1 MLGFCVL
8 WISIGISIWQSS
20 SSAGD
25 MQLVLDKVN
34 GLRKAYGQGELGWDK
49 DFCASAPYMYLSPIK
64 FTFSFLSANYD
75 NAASC
80 SWPKSKTNFRI
91 VLGVLQSLLHVFLL
105 LPRFAFLSSPCASP
119 ILLSCAFLWYS
130 AMVLDCQ
137 ALQSA
142 TTACSNNLE
151 KLVSGTLGFDPKY
164 FAVNCRNEGFALV
177 PLIDLILFLLTF
189 VLGRAWS
196 QCPNKYGIVSP
207 DTAGPQSDDAKRPT
221 STKSDAA
228 AKAAADAAAATA
240 QNRRATGS
248 WWRASENTR
257 LSEIFPRNS
266 VVGGSHKPTQAEMQA
281 RGMTA
286 EQYQKYSRIPGC
298 LERIWAMM
306 MAGFGVSSNSDASSS
321 GGSGG
326 SAGATL
332 SRISV
337 NDSFSSSIKG
347 GSANRLNAGEV
358 NSNALAMYGPTP
370 PQRPLSGPRKLEF
383 INTTP
388 PPPKPPKIGSTPPNT
403 ASPLSKN
410 AIATGENDSVV
421 SAGAG
426 AGAGAG
432 QVAETANPL
441 NPFGEKDEQVQVSD
455 VSAGIDT
462 ALGMSTRGAA
472 VESSSQEMPPP
483 PPSAP
488 PPPLFTLAP
497 KAPKP
502 LPGTP
507 IQIATS
513 PLGVDPSESAPLS
526 DKPNLGNG
534 DIEPALNPFGNS
546 TDE

>member
-1 MLGFCVL
+1 MLDFCVL

-34 GLRKAYGQGELGWDK
+34 GLRKAYGQGELSWDK

-80 SWPKSKTNFRI
+80 SWPKSKTNFRV
-91 VLGVLQSLLHVFLL
+91 VLGVLQSLLHVVLL
-105 LPRFAFLSSPCASP
+105 LPRFAFLSSPYASP

-142 TTACSNNLE
+142 TTAGSNNLD
-151 KLVSGTLGFDPKY
+151 KLISGTLGFDPKY
-164 FAVNCRNEGFALV
+164 FVVNCRNDAFALV

-196 QCPNKYGIVSP
+196 QCPNKYGIASL
-207 DTAGPQSDDAKRPT
+207 DTAGPQSDDAK
-221 STKSDAA
+221 SNAA

-248 WWRASENTR
+248 WWRASENAR
-257 LSEIFPRNS
+257 LSDIFPRNS

-321 GGSGG
+321 DGSGG
-326 SAGATL
+326 SAGPAL
-332 SRISV
+332 VRGSV

-347 GSANRLNAGEV
+347 GSANRLNIGEV
-358 NSNALAMYGPTP
+358 NSNALAMYGPAP
-370 PQRPLSGPRKLEF
+370 PQRPLSSPRKLEF

-388 PPPKPPKIGSTPPNT
+388 PPPKPPKNGSTSPKT
-403 ASPLSKN
+403 ASPLSKKT
-410 AIATGENDSVV
+410 ISTGANDSVV

-426 AGAGAG
+426 QVDYVVSAGVG
-432 QVAETANPL
+432 QVAENAKPF
-441 NPFGEKDEQVQVSD
+441 NPFGEEDEQIQVSD
-455 VSAGIDT
+455 VSTGIDT
-462 ALGMSTRGAA
+462 TFGMSTRGAA
-472 VESSSQEMPPP
+472 VESSSQETPPP

-502 LPGTP
+502 LPGTA
-507 IQIATS
+507 IQIAAAA
-513 PLGVDPSESAPLS
+513 VESAPVS
-526 DKPNLGNG
+526 DNPILDNEDSK
-534 DIEPALNPFGNS
+534 PALNPFGKS